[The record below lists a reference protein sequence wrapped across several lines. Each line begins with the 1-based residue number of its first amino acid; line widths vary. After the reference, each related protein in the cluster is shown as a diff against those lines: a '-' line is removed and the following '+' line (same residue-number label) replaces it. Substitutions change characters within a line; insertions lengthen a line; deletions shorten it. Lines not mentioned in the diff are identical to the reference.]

1 MSVSLR
7 ENTNVGR
14 CKARNVMHC
23 HKLGHF
29 NPIRKSK
36 SKNVNKV
43 INNITTTQYTIEMTP
58 LFQTW
63 SLTGSRVKIPKVSN
77 NVQVRPSRN
86 QLTMRVASGAE
97 INIISEAKYKQFASP
112 PTLTSSNAKLKS
124 NSYPSPPPSKVT
136 HIEYSEVKKH
146 LTPLSSKETFVTRLK
161 AKTKEQKIQC
171 ITEKH

>member
-14 CKARNVMHC
+14 CKARNAMHC

-58 LFQTW
+58 IFQTW

-77 NVQVRPSRN
+77 NVQVWPSRN

-97 INIISEAKYKQFASP
+97 INIVSEAKYKQFASP

-124 NSYPSPPPSKVT
+124 NSSPPP
-136 HIEYSEVKKH
+136 H
-146 LTPLSSKETFVTRLK
+146 LPPRLHTLSTAR
-161 AKTKEQKIQC
+161 
-171 ITEKH
+171 

>member
-23 HKLGHF
+23 HKRDHF
-29 NPIRKSK
+29 DPIRKSK

-43 INNITTTQYTIEMTP
+43 INNITTTQYTIEMIP

-77 NVQVRPSRN
+77 NVHVRPSRN

-97 INIISEAKYKQFASP
+97 INISDATYKQFASP
-112 PTLTSSNAKLKS
+112 PTLTSSNT
-124 NSYPSPPPSKVT
+124 N
-136 HIEYSEVKKH
+136 
-146 LTPLSSKETFVTRLK
+146 
-161 AKTKEQKIQC
+161 
-171 ITEKH
+171 